1 MIESPTPPHISAGG
15 HAELDLLLRETLPEI
30 KLALGQLIDRENA
43 RALPPRFARLLPET
57 LLVVA
62 LRPDAADVLTPLAP
76 QLEQELTDSCT
87 RHGSLYERGYHVQL
101 RRAEDPAAPLFAVAA
116 HAGRELAEP
125 PDEEEDGDDDAAATI
140 AHSDNAPVRDD
151 RAPAAPAP
159 LPVSDPDATQLDW
172 AGPSGWE
179 PGHWV
184 LIVEDEEGEEHEVFR
199 ITEPLTVVGRRS
211 DDPQLRAHISIS
223 DVPHVSRRQLAI
235 VWEPHDGEEGFQ
247 IYNLGLNPLHIGE
260 EEIAGAK
267 LGKQKLRL
275 DGLGDEHSAWVGAG
289 ATVRIGEQGPTLR
302 IRQVPDA
309 DEAPADPDATVYE

>member
-15 HAELDLLLRETLPEI
+15 QAELDLLLRETLPEI

-101 RRAEDPAAPLFAVAA
+101 RRAEDPAAPLFSVSA

-125 PDEEEDGDDDAAATI
+125 PEEEDAAATV
-140 AHSDNAPVRDD
+140 ARPED
-151 RAPAAPAP
+151 APAPGAPTQAVPAP

-172 AGPSGWE
+172 RGPSGWE
-179 PGHWV
+179 PGRWV
-184 LIVEDEEGEEHEVFR
+184 LIVEDEAGEDHEVFR

-223 DVPHVSRRQLAI
+223 DVPHVSRRQLALA
-235 VWEPHDGEEGFQ
+235 WEPREGEDGFL

-260 EEIAGAK
+260 EEIAGAR
-267 LGKQKLRL
+267 LGKQGLQLDDLR
-275 DGLGDEHSAWVGAG
+275 DEHSAWAGAG

-309 DEAPADPDATVYE
+309 AEAPADPDATVYE